1 MDRPLPLPPIG
12 HPLGAR
18 IGRRAAALL
27 VLGAVVGATA
37 PGAAALR
44 QWCRTDPVVTI
55 RGDVADV
62 FVSGPLDA
70 PVLVTGPNRIVIR
83 VPTGVDATLIASTLG
98 FGKGEEV
105 SFEYVHSL
113 KATDQGTEVVVK
125 VYVPA
130 SDDAMPVLVEFV
142 PRIVGILAPASAEGT
157 ANTWVTLRTVL

>member
-1 MDRPLPLPPIG
+1 MDRPLSLPPND
-12 HPLGAR
+12 HRRDVRL
-18 IGRRAAALL
+18 GRRAAALL
-27 VLGAVVGATA
+27 VLGAVVGVTA

-55 RGDVADV
+55 RGDIADV

-70 PVLVTGPNRIVIR
+70 PAQVTGPNRIVIR
-83 VPTGVDATLIASTLG
+83 VPTGVNATLIASTLG

-130 SDDAMPVLVEFV
+130 VNAMPVLVEFA
-142 PRIVGILAPASAEGT
+142 PRIVGILAPASVEGT

>member
-12 HPLGAR
+12 QPLGAR

-27 VLGAVVGATA
+27 MLGAALGATA

-44 QWCRTDPVVTI
+44 HWCRTDPVVTI

-105 SFEYVHSL
+105 SFEHVRSL
-113 KATDQGTEVVVK
+113 KATDRGTEVVVK

-130 SDDAMPVLVEFV
+130 VNAMPVLVEFA
-142 PRIVGILAPASAEGT
+142 PRIVGILAPASVEGT